1 MFQIFA
7 QLFQAAPE
15 QTYLPRLL
23 CFLPFARRSRIWN
36 SLLNDAVPWPSVGP
50 KARRPNG
57 RRDTAPARFASHAG
71 LASLNRLESVRA
83 AWPNRPTFPGMILR
97 ARRLAFA
104 AESASPYPQVCL
116 PVSYAAMPRTLDR
129 SDLEIE
135 AEPQWPVAMPTV
147 RGPTHRFCFA
157 AHP

>member
-83 AWPNRPTFPGMILR
+83 AWPRSEEHTSELQSRLHLVCRLLLEKKKRKQGTRALR
-97 ARRLAFA
+97 
-104 AESASPYPQVCL
+104 
-116 PVSYAAMPRTLDR
+116 
-129 SDLEIE
+129 
-135 AEPQWPVAMPTV
+135 
-147 RGPTHRFCFA
+147 G
-157 AHP
+157 